1 MIRSLHAEYRCYSS
15 FPHKIHV
22 KSKQWDVQ
30 TTIEMTYAGN
40 RLLVYDFA
48 SGMHVRESRDSLF
61 TRLWAPGSPAFLM
74 KDKHNQS
81 HRDRKREYYIGW
93 PCNFVA
99 ASGAR
104 FARAPQALL
113 FSFHY
118 TMLHRVI
125 IVLIIRSKG
134 HGLPPRWI
142 RVIGRESFIRLS
154 RIFPTGSKA
163 TTAVSCTIA
172 HMTNSNY
179 RYRVSHFAIHLYIT
193 LCRNDYRC

>member
-1 MIRSLHAEYRCYSS
+1 MICLTLHDVVHRCHLS
-15 FPHKIHV
+15 FPRKIHV

-30 TTIEMTYAGN
+30 MTIQMTDAESSSCLQFCKRHARPRITRFIIHTTLTP
-40 RLLVYDFA
+40 V
-48 SGMHVRESRDSLF
+48 
-61 TRLWAPGSPAFLM
+61 SPAFLM

-93 PCNFVA
+93 SCNFVA
-99 ASGAR
+99 ASDSR

-125 IVLIIRSKG
+125 IILIIRSKG
-134 HGLPPRWI
+134 HGSPPAPRWI

-154 RIFPTGSKA
+154 QFFRRDQKRRQP
-163 TTAVSCTIA
+163 
-172 HMTNSNY
+172 
-179 RYRVSHFAIHLYIT
+179 
-193 LCRNDYRC
+193 